1 MGKLPQAM
9 FNTSQATVAVLGC
22 GADVGSNLLLQHDP
36 ANDGFR
42 IGAVITRASVPGD
55 DRASLEDLTARLQLA
70 DPRAERL
77 VGYDLASV
85 SLLVGDLVVPVHF
98 RDLDTDDLTGL
109 GPFDVAVI
117 ATHRSHIR
125 SAEARE
131 RVLAIADTVVGVAE
145 SADLPLL
152 LPPLGTGPVGVAGV
166 PTERAPRSGAAF
178 VFGSC
183 QCVGWAA
190 TLRGLIEA
198 SRAIGHSELRLAR
211 VDTDIVHPDT
221 ASSTFGT
228 AGVGARREDAR
239 DNLRPGHSQLG
250 LTFDRFPGVDAAN
263 GVSLRALTQPPGYQL
278 SRFLV
283 HDELPVAALRDAF
296 RGLAEDPSTGVRC
309 AERPIGSRAYALSS
323 AIATVLLCDPHLRS
337 ERVTGTDLWQVTT
350 HAFIHNTIGY
360 SRSVLDGIGA
370 LLRDESPTVLPPH
383 ESPVTADL
391 NPSHARSAT

>member
-1 MGKLPQAM
+1 MPQP
-9 FNTSQATVAVLGC
+9 TVAVLGC
-22 GADVGSNLLLQHDP
+22 GADIGSNLLLQHDP
-36 ANDGFR
+36 AQDGFR
-42 IGAVITRASVPGD
+42 IAAVITRASAPGD

-125 SAEARE
+125 SPRTRE
-131 RVLAIADTVVGVAE
+131 RVAAIATTVVGVAE

-166 PTERAPRSGAAF
+166 PTERIPRSGAA
-178 VFGSC
+178 VAFGSC

-198 SRAIGHSELRLAR
+198 ARGRGRTELQLAR

-221 ASSTFGT
+221 ASSNFGT

-250 LTFDRFPGVDAAN
+250 LTFERFPGLDAAN
-263 GVSLRALTQPPGYQL
+263 GVSLRTLTQPPGYQL

-283 HDELPVAALRDAF
+283 HDELPVADLQEAF
-296 RGLAEDPSTGVRC
+296 RALQQEPGSGVRC
-309 AERPIGSRAYALSS
+309 AERPIGSRAYALTS
-323 AIATVLLCDPHLRS
+323 AVATVLTCEPHLRS
-337 ERVTGTDLWQVTT
+337 ERIAGTDLWQVTT

-370 LLRDESPTVLPPH
+370 LLRDETPTVLPPH
-383 ESPVTADL
+383 ESPVAAEP
-391 NPSHARSAT
+391 NPSHARSAA